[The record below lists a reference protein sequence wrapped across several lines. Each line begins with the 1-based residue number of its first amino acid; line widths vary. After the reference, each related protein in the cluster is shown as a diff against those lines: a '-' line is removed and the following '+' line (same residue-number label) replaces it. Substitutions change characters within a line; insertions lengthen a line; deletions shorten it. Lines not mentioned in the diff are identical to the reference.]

1 MFCQKCGAQ
10 IPDDSTFCRKCG
22 NPVKGKS
29 AAGSPIVTNLVEGLK
44 AFFTGKWEN
53 GIMSAAQSKSHE
65 WAILLGCNVLLFSLA
80 GGVFGAV
87 RNIGFGFPFLFGFII
102 SLVANIIMFGALY
115 AVLALMRKTLPIFS
129 MLNLYAF
136 TTLPLTVA
144 ALAAMPL
151 APAWHMF
158 ATFFLAIAVLTQV
171 LMVYMASKKA
181 AGDGRMNIA
190 PFVIVIACAVLVLA
204 ICAYWLSYAATASY
218 IKAEYGEDALDAI
231 KALSSLDL

>member
-151 APAWHMF
+151 APAWHHCGRSC
-158 ATFFLAIAVLTQV
+158 LARHHAPGGAV
-171 LMVYMASKKA
+171 
-181 AGDGRMNIA
+181 GRPIRR
-190 PFVIVIACAVLVLA
+190 IR
-204 ICAYWLSYAATASY
+204 S
-218 IKAEYGEDALDAI
+218 
-231 KALSSLDL
+231 